1 VAIDDDNDGDK
12 TLLRPRPGGSRS
24 GGDVTPPVNP
34 QQTEVPA
41 TPPPAPPPIQQS
53 APAPVSASVPSL
65 DSIKGAGSSALT
77 SAAAPLLALMSQL
90 RGLPSH
96 GDVNAL
102 HQQVI
107 VQIQKFEA
115 EATAAGVSPM
125 HVASARYALCTA
137 LDETVLGT
145 PWGNQSIW
153 STHTL
158 LTTFHQETWGGE
170 KFFQI
175 LERIKLDPASNL
187 DLLELLYLCLALGFE
202 GKYKIQDRGAA
213 QIASIQDELY
223 RLIRQQRGE
232 FEKQLSPNWRGVE
245 DRRNPL
251 ARYVPLWVVAI
262 ILAAILLSVFIGFR
276 MVLARSSQPIDATL
290 ARIGLPDNTQ
300 ATTLSMPKAMR
311 LKPLLAGPETEGL
324 LIITEEGALTTI
336 TLQGDNLF
344 ASGSAKVNASFESV
358 LAEIGQALNQVP
370 GPVHVYGHTDN
381 VPIKSLKFQSNWDL
395 SRDRAIDVAEIIAAS
410 MTVPTRLITQ
420 GVADTMAVAPN
431 DSAQGRARNRRVEIV
446 HAAQVEAQ

>member
-1 VAIDDDNDGDK
+1 
-12 TLLRPRPGGSRS
+12 
-24 GGDVTPPVNP
+24 
-34 QQTEVPA
+34 
-41 TPPPAPPPIQQS
+41 
-53 APAPVSASVPSL
+53 
-65 DSIKGAGSSALT
+65 LT

-115 EATAAGVSPM
+115 EASAAGVSPV
-125 HVASARYALCTA
+125 HVASARYALCAA

-175 LERIKLDPASNL
+175 LERLKQDPASNL

-202 GKYKIQDRGAA
+202 GKYKIQDRGSA
-213 QIASIQDELY
+213 QIAAIQDELY
-223 RLIRQQRGE
+223 RLIRQYRGE

-276 MVLARSSQPIDATL
+276 IALARSSQPIDATL
-290 ARIGLPDNTQ
+290 ARIGLPDNTRA
-300 ATTLSMPKAMR
+300 ATVSMPMALR

-324 LIITEEGALTTI
+324 VNITEDGGLTTI

-344 ASGSAKVNASFESV
+344 TSGSAKVNASYEPV
-358 LAEIGQALNQVP
+358 LAKIGQALNQVP
-370 GPVHVYGHTDN
+370 GPVRIYGHTDN
-381 VPIKSLKFQSNWDL
+381 VPIRSLQFQSNWDL
-395 SRDRAIDVAEIIAAS
+395 SRERAIDVAEIIAAS
-410 MTVPTRLITQ
+410 MTAPTRLIPQ
-420 GVADTMAVAPN
+420 GVADTMPVAPN

-446 HAAQVEAQ
+446 HTAQAEAQ